1 MGQFWAWT
9 SPLVLLVLLVQ
20 GGLSVLTITAI
31 APAATSLTTFTS
43 TYPETVTIALFY
55 LLLPNPHIS
64 LGLLLQQVF
73 SAPIACGLAMGFTGK
88 SLVQQFLSKELP

>member
-43 TYPETVTIALFY
+43 TYPDMVTIALFH
-55 LLLPNPHIS
+55 LLLPKPHVS

-73 SAPIACGLAMGFTGK
+73 SAPRACGLAMGFTGK
-88 SLVQQFLSKELP
+88 SLIQQFLSKELP